1 MRASMLGVTK
11 RIYSSSEEES
21 GLRRGPWTLQEDTL
35 LTRYIARH
43 GEGRWNMLAK
53 CAGLKRTGKSCRL
66 RWLNYLK
73 PDIKRG
79 NLTPQ
84 EQLLILELHSKWG
97 NRWSKIAQHLPGR
110 TDNEIK
116 NYWRTKVQKEARQ
129 LNIEANSEKFLDAVR
144 SFWIPRLLQK
154 MEQASYSSSLAT
166 LDSQSQAD
174 HGVSSPPSNSTV
186 PSSLSTLLCP
196 PESQSAHYSNLGS
209 EKSGSETSPNVL
221 STNSNTISPQPETL
235 EKNPTCSPL
244 PGDAIC
250 GNLILSG
257 SCYDLDGFDQA
268 SAGMG
273 AYDNSPVECQ
283 MGEGNWVFD
292 SMEDTLW
299 DMDDTWH
306 FRDLSETGI

>member
-11 RIYSSSEEES
+11 RIYNSSEEES
-21 GLRRGPWTLQEDTL
+21 TELRRGPWTLQEDTL

-79 NLTPQ
+79 NLSPE

-97 NRWSKIAQHLPGR
+97 N
-110 TDNEIK
+110 
-116 NYWRTKVQKEARQ
+116 
-129 LNIEANSEKFLDAVR
+129 R

-154 MEQASYSSSLAT
+154 MEQASYSSSLTT
-166 LDSQSQAD
+166 LDSQSQD
-174 HGVSSPPSNSTV
+174 GHGVRSPPSDSTV

-196 PESQSAHYSNLGS
+196 TESKSAHYSNLGS
-209 EKSGSETSPNVL
+209 EKPGSVTSPYVL
-221 STNSNTISPQPETL
+221 STNSNTVSPQPATL
-235 EKNPTCSPL
+235 EHPTCSPL
-244 PGDAIC
+244 PVDALC
-250 GNLILSG
+250 KNLILSG

-273 AYDNSPVECQ
+273 AYDNSPLECQ

-299 DMDDTWH
+299 DMDDTWQ
-306 FRDLSETGI
+306 FRDLRETGI